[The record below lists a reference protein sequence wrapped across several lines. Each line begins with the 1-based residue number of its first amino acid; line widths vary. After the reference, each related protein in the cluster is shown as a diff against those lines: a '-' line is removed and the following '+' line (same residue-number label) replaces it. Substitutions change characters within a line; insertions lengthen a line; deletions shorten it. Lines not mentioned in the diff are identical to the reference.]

1 MPGKKRTRL
10 LKRWVVRINGCM
22 KGEFTAIIEAAP
34 EGGYWAIC
42 PEVPGANGQGETV
55 EEAKASVREAIRLIF
70 EDRVEDA
77 RRGLPDDAIQ
87 IVVAV

>member
-1 MPGKKRTRL
+1 MIKT
-10 LKRWVVRINGCM
+10 M
-22 KGEFTAIIEAAP
+22 KGEFTAIIEEAP

-55 EEAKASVREAIRLIF
+55 EEAKASLTGAIRLIF

-77 RRGLPDDAIQ
+77 KRGLPGDAIQ
-87 IVVAV
+87 TIVAV